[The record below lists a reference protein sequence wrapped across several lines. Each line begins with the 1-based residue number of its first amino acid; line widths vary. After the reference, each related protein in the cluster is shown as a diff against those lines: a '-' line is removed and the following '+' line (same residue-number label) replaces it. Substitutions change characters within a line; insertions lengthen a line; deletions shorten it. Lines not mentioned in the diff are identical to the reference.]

1 MKNFDYKINNWS
13 LIDDDSF
20 QYVKFI
26 SEDNYSLIEMCL
38 INPDNMT
45 YEVYT
50 NEIDVNGYLECNRGE
65 VIGILNAFGYEDI
78 DDLIDKAEDAS
89 QIIAECIFE
98 YYGSFEANRIFIGSE
113 GECRSFISKYIKE
126 Q

>member
-1 MKNFDYKINNWS
+1 MENFDYKINNWS

-20 QYVKFI
+20 QYVKYI
-26 SEDNYSLIEMCL
+26 SKNNYSLIEMCF

-50 NEIDVNGYLECNRGE
+50 DKIDVDDYLEYSRDE

-78 DDLIDKAEDAS
+78 DDLIAKMEDAS